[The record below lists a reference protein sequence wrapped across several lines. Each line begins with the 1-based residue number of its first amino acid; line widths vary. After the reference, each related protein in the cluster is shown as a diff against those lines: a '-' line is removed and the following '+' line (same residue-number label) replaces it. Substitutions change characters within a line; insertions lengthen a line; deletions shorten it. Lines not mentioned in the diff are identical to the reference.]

1 MNPFLNLNTVVC
13 VTMALNDHQPKKEPL
28 FDVPLGRSS
37 LSANTRRR
45 INISKPSTCSK
56 PMSFHLSDDNDGQ
69 YSKKL
74 KNFFDFLFKVNY
86 SSNIY
91 VNLELTKPE

>member
-1 MNPFLNLNTVVC
+1 
-13 VTMALNDHQPKKEPL
+13 
-28 FDVPLGRSS
+28 
-37 LSANTRRR
+37 
-45 INISKPSTCSK
+45 
-56 PMSFHLSDDNDGQ
+56 MSFHLSDDNDGQ